1 MNPAAARTSAP
12 PPVVFRDAFG
22 ERRRIVSPSG
32 TDTLDVLCLRGELTA
47 VPSFEFALRERVSRL
62 AAFRH
67 PYFAQVRTVERLTDT
82 ARTLALISNAQAGVR
97 LSDLLTAA

>member
-22 ERRRIVSPSG
+22 ERRRIVAPTGS
-32 TDTLDVLCLRGELTA
+32 DTMEVLCLRGELTA

-62 AAFRH
+62 ASFRH
-67 PYFAQVRTVERLTDT
+67 AYFSRVRSVERLNDSN
-82 ARTLALISNAQAGVR
+82 ATLAVVSDGTPGAR
-97 LSDLLTAA
+97 LSDVLA

>member
-22 ERRRIVSPSG
+22 ERRRIVAPTG
-32 TDTLDVLCLRGELTA
+32 NDTLDVLCLRSELTA

-62 AAFRH
+62 AGFR
-67 PYFAQVRTVERLTDT
+67 YRCCRV
-82 ARTLALISNAQAGVR
+82 
-97 LSDLLTAA
+97 